1 MTCWSDG
8 WSRRW
13 RRLEV
18 RGCRGWCRG
27 AASAARCSAGSAGA
41 AGEAPLPPG
50 DLRAIGGGRGGKKDE
65 NISLGA
71 LGSNPVLEIKWN
83 F

>member
-8 WSRRW
+8 WSLRW
-13 RRLEV
+13 RRSEV

-27 AASAARCSAGSAGA
+27 AASAARCSVASAGA
-41 AGEAPLPPG
+41 AGEAPLAPG

-65 NISLGA
+65 NISLEA
-71 LGSNPVLEIKWN
+71 FWSNGIAVTFSN
-83 F
+83 